1 MKHTK
6 LKIYIYLE
14 GGVRH
19 EAKRYSINCNSVY
32 GIGVS
37 ICQFRCMPCGRKENC
52 LFQGSKVNQ
61 AQKQAFYLE
70 EPISYKNLTI
80 Y

>member
-19 EAKRYSINCNSVY
+19 EVKRYIINCNSVY

-52 LFQGSKVNQ
+52 LWNCELKRRGVVYSENGKDSGWIKF
-61 AQKQAFYLE
+61 
-70 EPISYKNLTI
+70 
-80 Y
+80 